1 MWVTIILDCQVEAIV
16 VVGGGVLEL
25 GDLRVGIEERL
36 QHPLRGGTLAGSRRG
51 ANGMALLPLQLLALL
66 LLRLTVLLLRAACP
80 LAGLLRA
87 ACPLRSL
94 AGSRSNSTQR
104 RLHCLAIPCP
114 SDPS

>member
-51 ANGMALLPLQLLALL
+51 ANGMALLPLLALL
-66 LLRLTVLLLRAACP
+66 LLRLTVL
-80 LAGLLRA
+80 LLRA